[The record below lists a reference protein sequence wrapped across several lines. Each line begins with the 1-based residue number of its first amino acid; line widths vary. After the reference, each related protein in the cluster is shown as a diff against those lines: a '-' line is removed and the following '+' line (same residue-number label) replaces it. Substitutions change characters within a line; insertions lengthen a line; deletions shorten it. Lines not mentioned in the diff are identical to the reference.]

1 MSGAQQENLVGRY
14 LGNYRLVQLLGSGGF
29 AQVYL
34 GIHRHLET
42 PAAIKVLHT
51 QVKDQEQQSFLRE
64 ARMIARLQHPHIVR
78 ILEFN
83 IEDEMPY
90 LVMQYSASGTL
101 RQYFP
106 REQAVPLERCLPYLK
121 QVASA
126 LQYAHD
132 HRVIHCDV
140 KPENMLLDEKGD
152 VFLSDFGIATQARSS
167 RSVTISDVI
176 GTVRYMA
183 PEQLRGK
190 PRPASDQYAL
200 AIIAYE
206 WLCGQLP
213 FQGKEYL
220 AIARQ
225 HLTVPPPSLREHG
238 IAISASIEQVIL
250 TALAKDPH
258 QRYGQVQ
265 DFVEALEEA
274 LRSGR
279 YIAPDSD
286 RWQRRD
292 LALLSSSRIGAGAN
306 TAVLTSSQSY
316 LTVPDPH
323 IPPEDLTEAPTDRVA
338 SIPTGGGAPLT
349 GPTTA
354 NTPGKRVSRRATLL
368 GLGAAGILVLGGA
381 GLAWRELAPNLAAP
395 VSHSR
400 HPAPTTSS
408 LPPATP
414 DPVPTTPRA
423 TLLYTY
429 QAQNMAI
436 SAVSWSPDGRYI
448 VSSSSAGTVNK
459 QVPAD
464 NVQVWEARTGK
475 LSWKASIGSPVIAAA
490 WAPDGHAIVVEGEV
504 LADNVLDLT
513 TLLGVDTGQA
523 ISHED
528 HGTAVDANGNNMIGD
543 AYCVTWSA
551 DGKHLLIGYQGEV
564 GIWTGAA
571 NDWPVLYRVGD
582 KQKQITS
589 VAWSPDGKYIIG
601 GVNSG
606 YVYQW
611 NVGDAEKIASTYQMN
626 LPNVLAV
633 ACSPDSQYIAAANVA
648 AVQIWDSQGGLSYQ
662 KSYLTYAAPIAWS
675 PDGKYIASAH
685 SDQADFSIAI
695 WEARTGRQVSTCG
708 GHTAALTS
716 LAWSKRGDMLASG
729 SQDKTVRVWTFQA

>member
-51 QVKDQEQQSFLRE
+51 QVKDQEGQSFLQE

-83 IEDEMPY
+83 VEDEMPY
-90 LVMQYSASGTL
+90 LVMQYSANGTL
-101 RQYFP
+101 RQRFAG
-106 REQAVPLERCLPYLK
+106 EQAVPLERCLPYLK

-132 HRVIHCDV
+132 HRVIHRDV

-167 RSVTISDVI
+167 RSVTVSEVI

-238 IAISASIEQVIL
+238 IAIPVSIEQVIL

-265 DFVEALEEA
+265 DFAEALEEA

-279 YIAPDSD
+279 YLAPDSD

-292 LALLSSSRIGAGAN
+292 QAPLLSSRIGVGAD
-306 TAVLTSSQSY
+306 TTVLFPSQSY
-316 LTVPDPH
+316 RTVPVSQMS
-323 IPPEDLTEAPTDRVA
+323 PESLTEAPTDRIA
-338 SIPTGGGAPLT
+338 SMPTRGVAPLT
-349 GPTTA
+349 GTPPP
-354 NTPGKRVSRRATLL
+354 NTPGKRVSRRSML
-368 GLGAAGILVLGGA
+368 LGAAGLIALGGA
-381 GLAWRELAPNLAAP
+381 GLAWRELAPNLDASGSHPRHSAP
-395 VSHSR
+395 T
-400 HPAPTTSS
+400 TTSS
-408 LPPATP
+408 LPQTTP
-414 DPVPTTPRA
+414 DPAPITPRA

-429 QAQNMAI
+429 QSQAMAI

-459 QVPAD
+459 QVLED
-464 NVQVWEARTGK
+464 NIQVWEARTGK
-475 LSWKASIGSPVIAAA
+475 LSWKASMGSPVIAAA

-513 TLLGVDTGQA
+513 TLLSVDTGQA

-551 DGKHLLIGYQGEV
+551 DGKHLLIGYRGEV
-564 GIWTGAA
+564 GIWTGVAD
-571 NDWPVLYRVGD
+571 DWPVLYPVGD

-611 NVGDAEKIASTYQMN
+611 NVGVPLKIASTYQMN

-633 ACSPDSQYIAAANVA
+633 ACSSDSQYIAAANVV
-648 AVQIWDSQGGLSYQ
+648 AVQIWDSQGGLNYQ

-675 PDGKYIASAH
+675 PDGRYIASAH
-685 SDQADFSIAI
+685 SDPADFSIAI
-695 WEARTGRQVSTCG
+695 WDARTGKLVSKCG
-708 GHTAALTS
+708 GHTAAITS

-729 SQDKTVRVWTFQA
+729 SQDKTVRVWQFQA